1 MTKQYLAKAAKVVCR
16 RGFRRGLRFST
27 GCAGLALLSACAA
40 NHRGGDVSG
49 LSTNYYVAHA
59 AGDYRPPGPPSDPWG
74 PYINVAASRFDVPGQ
89 WIREVMQV
97 ESGGHQYLGGQLT
110 VSGAGAMGLMQLE
123 PDTYQEMASRYGLG
137 SDPFN
142 PYDNIQAGAA
152 YIHEMYE
159 VYGSPGFLA
168 AYNAGPG
175 RLDSYMNYN
184 RPLPHETTH
193 YVAMIAPHIQGYYPN
208 HRSEADELALNT
220 EPMGVSTGILPVG
233 FVPGAPMPS
242 EPSRQDAPVQVAMV
256 SRAPAL
262 AEPEP
267 VAVAYTAPVVPE
279 PVVRPAV
286 VAAPVVVAA
295 ADAPAPVLAQPEQGS
310 AVYTPADTSAVYT
323 PADTSAVYT
332 PAAETPAASAPPAY
346 AQPAY
351 AQPAYVAAAFHPDA
365 QPAYLPPPPA
375 PPPVRHGFS
384 LIPAAMADT
393 PPPQMQAV
401 VSGHE
406 GWAVQVGAYNTAS
419 NANAALGMAEL
430 SAVQMLMHGRPRV
443 VETRNGGVTK
453 YRARFVG
460 LPHEQ
465 AVDACERLSHG
476 PTGCVVLSPAA
487 QS

>member
-1 MTKQYLAKAAKVVCR
+1 MLSPAAT
-16 RGFRRGLRFST
+16 SI
-27 GCAGLALLSACAA
+27 SA
-40 NHRGGDVSG
+40 
-49 LSTNYYVAHA
+49 
-59 AGDYRPPGPPSDPWG
+59 
-74 PYINVAASRFDVPGQ
+74 
-89 WIREVMQV
+89 
-97 ESGGHQYLGGQLT
+97 GQLT
-110 VSGAGAMGLMQLE
+110 VSNAGAMGLMQLE
-123 PDTYQEMASRYGLG
+123 PETYQEMSSRYGLG

-142 PYDNIQAGAA
+142 PYDNIMAGAA

-175 RLDSYMNYN
+175 RVDSYMNYN

-220 EPMGVSTGILPVG
+220 EPAGVSTGILPAG
-233 FVPGAPMPS
+233 FDPGAPTPN
-242 EPSRQDAPVQVAMV
+242 EPSVPDAPVQVAMV
-256 SRAPAL
+256 TRAPVAP
-262 AEPEP
+262 EPEP
-267 VAVAYTAPVVPE
+267 VSTVYTAPVVPE
-279 PVVRPAV
+279 PVARPAPT
-286 VAAPVVVAA
+286 PVVVAE
-295 ADAPAPVLAQPEQGS
+295 ADAPAPVLAQPDQN
-310 AVYTPADTSAVYT
+310 AAYVPPDTAAAYTPASTSAVYM

-346 AQPAY
+346 AQPRYAAAAYTPPAPAYHAY
-351 AQPAYVAAAFHPDA
+351 AQPVY
-365 QPAYLPPPPA
+365 PPPPA
-375 PPPVRHGFS
+375 PRHSFS
-384 LIPAAMADT
+384 LIPSAMADT
-393 PPPQMQAV
+393 PPPQMQA
-401 VSGHE
+401 SGFGHS
-406 GWAVQVGAYNTAS
+406 GWAIQVGAYNTQS

-430 SAVQMLMHGRPRV
+430 SAVQMLMHGHPRV
-443 VETRNGGVTK
+443 VATRNGDVTK